1 MGSSH
6 VRRAFAR
13 FPSTAAA
20 PAGELRGGEQMESII
35 AAVIT
40 GGLALA
46 GTLAGSYFANRKNL
60 ALIQYR
66 LEQLEEKV
74 DRHNNIIARTYELE
88 KRMELQAKEL
98 AVENHRIKDLE
109 RRAEQ

>member
-1 MGSSH
+1 
-6 VRRAFAR
+6 
-13 FPSTAAA
+13 
-20 PAGELRGGEQMESII
+20 MESIA

-74 DRHNNIIARTYELE
+74 DRHNNIIA
-88 KRMELQAKEL
+88 KEL